1 MTAAST
7 AGAVIARLDAIG
19 FDLGNYHVSLYR
31 GLLIVVTLVAVFVFG
46 RLAEI
51 FSRRLFSRLHRL
63 DPTQQLLGEK
73 LFNIAA
79 WILLAMVGIDFLGI
93 SLTALAV
100 FSGAFGLAIG
110 FGLQKTFGNLISG
123 IILLMDRS
131 IKPGDM
137 VAVGIGADK
146 VVGQVSK
153 IGIRAVSVVTRDKIE
168 FLIPNE
174 QLMTSTVENWSYSS
188 REVRVKVPVPV
199 AYGSDLVLAERLI
212 LEAAHGIPR
221 VLESRQPK
229 VWLTAFGDSAI
240 EFELL
245 IWIEDP
251 EDGLGNLRSDLLKS
265 IWEKFKAD
273 GVEIPFPQS
282 DIRIKEWP
290 AQSPLGPA
298 ADLGGAQPG
307 KLI

>member
-19 FDLGNYHVSLYR
+19 FDLGSYHVSLYR
-31 GLLIVVTLVAVFVFG
+31 GLLIALTLVAVFGFG
-46 RLAEI
+46 RLAGI

-63 DPTQQLLGEK
+63 DATQQLLGEK
-73 LFNIAA
+73 LFNIVA
-79 WILLAMVGIDFLGI
+79 WILLALVGIDFLGI

-188 REVRVKVPVPV
+188 RDVRVRVPVPV

-212 LEAAHGIPR
+212 LEAAHSVPR
-221 VLESRQPK
+221 VLERSKPK
-229 VWLTAFGDSAI
+229 VWLTEFGDSAI

-251 EDGLGNLRSDLLKS
+251 EDGLGSLRSDLLKS

-290 AQSPLGPA
+290 ANPPV
-298 ADLGGAQPG
+298 DLGAVQPG

>member
-7 AGAVIARLDAIG
+7 AGEVAARLDAIG
-19 FDLGNYHVSLYR
+19 FDLGSYHVSLYR
-31 GLLIVVTLVAVFVFG
+31 GLLIVVTLVAVFGFG
-46 RLAEI
+46 RLAGI

-63 DPTQQLLGEK
+63 DATQQLLGEK
-73 LFNIAA
+73 LLNIVA
-79 WILLAMVGIDFLGI
+79 WILLALIGIDFLGI

-188 REVRVKVPVPV
+188 RDVRVRVPVPV

-212 LEAAHGIPR
+212 LEAAHSVPR
-221 VLESRQPK
+221 VLERSKPK
-229 VWLTAFGDSAI
+229 VWLTEFGDSAI
-240 EFELL
+240 QFELL

-251 EDGLGNLRSDLLKS
+251 EDGLGSLRSDLLKS

-290 AQSPLGPA
+290 ANPTV
-298 ADLGGAQPG
+298 DLGAAQPG

>member
-7 AGAVIARLDAIG
+7 AGEVAARLDAIG
-19 FDLGNYHVSLYR
+19 FDLGSYHVSLYR
-31 GLLIVVTLVAVFVFG
+31 GLLIAVTLVAVFGFG
-46 RLAEI
+46 RLAGI

-63 DPTQQLLGEK
+63 DATQQLLGEK
-73 LFNIAA
+73 LLNIVA
-79 WILLAMVGIDFLGI
+79 WILLALIGIDFLGI

-188 REVRVKVPVPV
+188 RDVRVRVPVPV

-212 LEAAHGIPR
+212 LEAAHSVPR
-221 VLESRQPK
+221 VLERSKPK
-229 VWLTAFGDSAI
+229 VWLTEFGDSAI
-240 EFELL
+240 QFELL

-251 EDGLGNLRSDLLKS
+251 EDGLGSLRSDLLKS

-290 AQSPLGPA
+290 ASPTV
-298 ADLGGAQPG
+298 DLGAAQPG

>member
-1 MTAAST
+1 MSAAT
-7 AGAVIARLDAIG
+7 NAGAVIARLDAIG
-19 FDLGNYHVSLYR
+19 FDIGSYHISLYR
-31 GLLIVVTLVAVFVFG
+31 TLLIVVTVIAVFVLGRMAEALSNRLFG
-46 RLAEI
+46 RM
-51 FSRRLFSRLHRL
+51 HRL
-63 DPTQQLLGEK
+63 DATQQLLGQK

-79 WILLAMVGIDFLGI
+79 WIILGLAGIEFLGI
-93 SLTALAV
+93 NLTALAV
-100 FSGAFGLAIG
+100 FSGAFGLAVG

-137 VAVGIGADK
+137 VAVGAGADK
-146 VVGQVSK
+146 VVGQVTK

-188 REVRVKVPVPV
+188 RDVRVRVRVPV
-199 AYGSDLVLAERLI
+199 AYGSDLALAERLI
-212 LEAAHGIPR
+212 LEAALGLPR
-221 VLESRQPK
+221 VLDRREPK

-251 EDGLGNLRSDLLKS
+251 EDGLGNLRSDVLKS
-265 IWEKFKAD
+265 IWERFKVG
-273 GVEIPFPQS
+273 GVEIPFPQH
-282 DIRIKEWP
+282 DVRIREWP
-290 AQSPLGPA
+290 AHPLQSGPES
-298 ADLGGAQPG
+298 
-307 KLI
+307 

>member
-1 MTAAST
+1 MSVAAS
-7 AGAVIARLDAIG
+7 AGDIIARLDAIG
-19 FDLGNYHVSLYR
+19 FDVGSYHVSLYR
-31 GLLIVVTLVAVFVFG
+31 TLLIVVTVIAVFVMG
-46 RLAEI
+46 RLAEAL
-51 FSRRLFSRLHRL
+51 SNRLFGRMHRL
-63 DPTQQLLGEK
+63 DATQQLLGQK

-79 WILLAMVGIDFLGI
+79 WIMLALLGIDFLGI
-93 SLTALAV
+93 NLTALAV
-100 FSGAFGLAIG
+100 FSGAFGLAVG

-137 VAVGIGADK
+137 VAVGTGADK
-146 VVGQVSK
+146 VVGQVTK

-188 REVRVKVPVPV
+188 REVRVRVPVPV
-199 AYGSDLVLAERLI
+199 AYGSDLALAERLI
-212 LEAAHGIPR
+212 LEAAHSLPR
-221 VLESRQPK
+221 VLERREPT

-251 EDGLGNLRSDLLKS
+251 EDGLGNLRSDVLKS
-265 IWEKFKAD
+265 IWERFKVG
-273 GVEIPFPQS
+273 GVEIPFRQH
-282 DIRIKEWP
+282 DVRIREWP
-290 AQSPLGPA
+290 SHPL
-298 ADLGGAQPG
+298 QPG
-307 KLI
+307 PES